1 MTILGA
7 VALPSL
13 PPERLPKIAAA
24 ADAAGLEELW
34 LWEDCFWAGGIA
46 AAGVA
51 LATTERLRVGI
62 GILPVPLRAVSLVAM
77 ELATLE
83 RVAPGRVV
91 PGLGHGVQ
99 EWMGQAGVRVESPL
113 TLLREYLA
121 ALRALLAGDEV
132 TTTDN
137 RYVRLDR
144 VRLAWPPQ
152 SAPALHVGTEGPRS
166 LRLSGELADGTIL
179 AGGTT
184 PDGVRAARE
193 HIEEGRSG
201 ALAPHDHRVTVHLRT
216 ATGPEA
222 TERLAVDARR
232 WDLDPA
238 TQGVDGGVA
247 GDAEAV
253 AAAVR
258 RWAAAG
264 ADAVI
269 LQPTEDDPDPEG
281 FVRFAATEVAPLLH

>member
-13 PPERLPKIAAA
+13 PPERLPELAAA

-34 LWEDCFWAGGIA
+34 LWEDCFCAGGIA

-62 GILPVPLRAVSLVAM
+62 GIMPVPLRAVSLVAM

-99 EWMGQAGVRVESPL
+99 EWMGQAGVRAQSPL

-166 LRLSGELADGTIL
+166 LRVSGELADGTIL

-193 HIEEGRSG
+193 HIEEGRS
-201 ALAPHDHRVTVHLRT
+201 AAARPRSHRVTVHLRT

-222 TERLAVDARR
+222 AERLAVDARR

>member
-13 PPERLPKIAAA
+13 PPERLPAMAAA

-83 RVAPGRVV
+83 RVAPGRVL

-99 EWMGQAGVRVESPL
+99 EWMGQAGVRAESPL

-166 LRLSGELADGTIL
+166 LRVSGELADGTIL

-193 HIEEGRSG
+193 HIEEGRG
-201 ALAPHDHRVTVHLRT
+201 AALRPRDHRVTVHLRA

-222 TERLAVDARR
+222 AERLAVDARR

-281 FVRFAATEVAPLLH
+281 FVRFAATEVAPLLR